1 MPSDTMIDKFIK
13 GLNNPEFVFVIGI
26 LIILAYVAVKALPML
41 ESIRLTKLEN
51 EKNIE
56 TMKLEHE
63 QRREERKTNEFQKEL
78 ELNRQRTEVIGKQ
91 NEILESL
98 TRSADSQTLQMAGLM
113 AAIEESKI
121 RSRNMGDTINDTNSK
136 VSEIHTMIVK
146 ANHSK

>member
-1 MPSDTMIDKFIK
+1 MPSDTMIDRFIK
-13 GLNNPEFVFVIGI
+13 GLNSPEFVLVIGI
-26 LIILAYVAVKALPML
+26 LIILAYVAVKSLPML
-41 ESIRLTKLEN
+41 ESIHLTKLEN

-56 TMKLEHE
+56 TMKIEHE
-63 QRREERKTNEFQKEL
+63 QRCEERKANEFQKEL

-121 RSRNMGDTINDTNSK
+121 RSRNMGDTINDTNNK